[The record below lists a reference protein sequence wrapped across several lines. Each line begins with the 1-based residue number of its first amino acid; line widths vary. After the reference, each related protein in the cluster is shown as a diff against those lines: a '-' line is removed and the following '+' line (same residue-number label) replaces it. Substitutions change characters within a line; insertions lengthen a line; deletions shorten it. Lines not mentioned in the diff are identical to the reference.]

1 MSAADLALLPDA
13 LAARSRS
20 RHGIELDGDDALA
33 AVAHLAAAGH
43 RVETWE
49 GWIHLPGGGRT
60 RSLLHPGPFALS
72 MDPVRAAEVARE
84 GIQRA
89 VAAWT
94 RAPEY
99 DRAALSFGILVAP
112 RHPGG

>member
-1 MSAADLALLPDA
+1 MSAADLSLLPDE

-72 MDPVRAAEVARE
+72 MDPARAAEVARE
-84 GIQRA
+84 GIARA
-89 VAAWT
+89 MAAWART
-94 RAPEY
+94 QEY
-99 DRAALSFGILVAP
+99 DGATLGFAILVAP
-112 RHPGG
+112 RHIGR